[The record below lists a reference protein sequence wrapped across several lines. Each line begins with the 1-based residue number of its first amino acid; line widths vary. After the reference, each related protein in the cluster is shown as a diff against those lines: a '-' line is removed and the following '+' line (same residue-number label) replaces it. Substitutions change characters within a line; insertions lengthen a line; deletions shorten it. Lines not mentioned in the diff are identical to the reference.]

1 MFDPLGPI
9 YYGEVKPK
17 PNQKLHVNK
26 PDPIKDYE
34 QQGIFSQSNHPASIN
49 ESSLK
54 IPAETFSYS
63 AVMNSLDLPVLLIP
77 MVLLLSLLLTN
88 QNSVRLTARKYSAYQ
103 QT

>member
-88 QNSVRLTARKYSAYQ
+88 QSSVRLTARKYSAYQ